1 MVAGDRRQ
9 GEHGEREHAASSG
22 EASAQLARGPR
33 GSSVRGRAAKA
44 LAIGSGVALV
54 AAGTAFAVT
63 GGSPPKGTRHKGKGS
78 VVTAVEVARAT
89 AGTAI
94 SALSLSGT
102 VAATS
107 SLPLAPGVAGRVAAI
122 DVVAGQ
128 SVRAGQVLVSLANPV
143 LQAQL
148 AEARAAV
155 ATAQAKLAAAEAPP
169 TAQALAVAQ
178 DGVAK
183 AQASLAA
190 AEQAYQQAVL
200 AAHQASPARSGTTT
214 TTTQA
219 KAPGSAADVSAAEAA
234 VASAQA
240 AFNLA
245 EAEAAAASAPPSA
258 ASLQPLVSAVTQ
270 AQAAEA
276 VVQANLAEE
285 SLRAPFA
292 GTVASLAATA
302 GELVGAGTTVL
313 TLNGAAL
320 SVQAPV
326 SQADLPLL
334 RAGDPA
340 TLSILGGG
348 TTLPARV
355 TALSPVADP
364 SALTFQVTLTPTSDP
379 PWLHPGE
386 AAVVSVVT
394 ARTANAVLVPAS
406 AIVTIN
412 GTPQVFVVG
421 PPATAK
427 AGAAS
432 ATASTTRPHRH
443 THKHKGAKH
452 KARKGGAAGS
462 AARGARTIT
471 LVSVRPSIS
480 DGTTTEVSRL
490 APGATVVVS
499 GQTYLGP
506 GDLVRVSGTVAVPS
520 SVTGSSVGGLLT
532 APPPTTGGAKPA
544 APGAGLGAGSAA
556 TGGAGKAKGGKGA

>member
-1 MVAGDRRQ
+1 
-9 GEHGEREHAASSG
+9 
-22 EASAQLARGPR
+22 
-33 GSSVRGRAAKA
+33 VRGRVAKM
-44 LAIGSGVALV
+44 LAIGSGVVLV
-54 AAGTAFAVT
+54 AGTALAVT
-63 GGSPPKGTRHKGKGS
+63 ADSPPKGSGHTGNGS
-78 VVTAVEVARAT
+78 VVTAVEVSRAT
-89 AGTAI
+89 VGTAI
-94 SALSLSGT
+94 SALSMSGT

-169 TAQALAVAQ
+169 SAASVAVAQ

-183 AQASLAA
+183 ARAGLVA

-200 AAHQASPARSGTTT
+200 AARQAHQASSAPSGAAD
-214 TTTQA
+214 TTQA
-219 KAPGSAADVSAAEAA
+219 KSPGSGADVAAAGAA

-240 AFNLA
+240 ALNLA

-258 ASLQPLVSAVTQ
+258 ASLQPLVSAVAQ

-292 GTVASLAATA
+292 GTVASVTATV
-302 GELVGAGTTVL
+302 GEVVGAGTTVL

-320 SVQAPV
+320 GVQAPV
-326 SQADLPLL
+326 SQGDLPLL

-340 TLSILGGG
+340 ALSILGGG

-364 SALTFQVTLTPTSDP
+364 SALTFEVTLTPTSDP

-394 ARTANAVLVPAS
+394 TRTANAVLVPTS

-421 PPATAK
+421 PPETAK
-427 AGAAS
+427 AGGAR
-432 ATASTTRPHRH
+432 ATASTTRSHRH
-443 THKHKGAKH
+443 TRKHKGAKH
-452 KARKGGAAGS
+452 KGIKHMAGKGAAAGV
-462 AARGARTIT
+462 AARAARTVT

-480 DGTTTEVSRL
+480 DGTTTEVSGL
-490 APGATVVVS
+490 APGTTVVVS

-506 GDLVRVSGTVAVPS
+506 GDLVRVSGTEAVPS

-532 APPPTTGGAKPA
+532 APPPTTGGAKTA
-544 APGAGLGAGSAA
+544 APGTGLGAGSVAS
-556 TGGAGKAKGGKGA
+556 GGAGKAKGGKGA

>member
-1 MVAGDRRQ
+1 M
-9 GEHGEREHAASSG
+9 
-22 EASAQLARGPR
+22 
-33 GSSVRGRAAKA
+33 RGRATKV
-44 LAIGSGVALV
+44 LAIGSGVALA

-63 GGSPPKGTRHKGKGS
+63 GGSPPKGTRHKGKDG

-94 SALSLSGT
+94 SALSLSGA

-107 SLPLAPGVAGRVAAI
+107 SLPLAPGVAGRVAVI

-155 ATAQAKLAAAEAPP
+155 ATAQAKLAAAEVPP

-190 AEQAYQQAVL
+190 AEEAYQQAVL
-200 AAHQASPARSGTTT
+200 AARQAHQASPAQSGT

-219 KAPGSAADVSAAEAA
+219 KSPGSGTDVSAAGAA

-240 AFNLA
+240 ALNLA

-258 ASLQPLVSAVTQ
+258 ATLQPLVSAVTQ

-276 VVQANLAEE
+276 VVEANVAEE

-292 GTVASLAATA
+292 GTVASVTATV
-302 GELVGAGTTVL
+302 GEVVGAGTTVL
-313 TLNGAAL
+313 TLDGAAL

-334 RAGDPA
+334 RTGDPA

-364 SALTFQVTLTPTSDP
+364 SALTFEVTLTPTSNP

-394 ARTANAVLVPAS
+394 ARAANAVLVPAS

-421 PPATAK
+421 PPGTAK
-427 AGAAS
+427 AGEAS

-452 KARKGGAAGS
+452 KARKARKGGAAGS
-462 AARGARTIT
+462 AARGGRTIT

-480 DGTTTEVSRL
+480 DGTTTEVSGL
-490 APGATVVVS
+490 APGTTVVVS

-532 APPPTTGGAKPA
+532 APPPTTSGAKAA

>member
-1 MVAGDRRQ
+1 M
-9 GEHGEREHAASSG
+9 
-22 EASAQLARGPR
+22 
-33 GSSVRGRAAKA
+33 RGRATKV

-54 AAGTAFAVT
+54 AAGTAFAVM
-63 GGSPPKGTRHKGKGS
+63 GGSPPKGTRHKGKGG

-94 SALSLSGT
+94 SALSLSGA

-107 SLPLAPGVAGRVAAI
+107 SLPLSPGVAGRVAAI

-143 LQAQL
+143 LRAQL

-169 TAQALAVAQ
+169 TAQTLAVAQ

-183 AQASLAA
+183 AQAGLAA

-200 AAHQASPARSGTTT
+200 AARQASPARSGTT

-240 AFNLA
+240 ALNLA

-258 ASLQPLVSAVTQ
+258 ASLQPLVSAVGQ

-313 TLNGAAL
+313 TLDGAAL

-421 PPATAK
+421 PPGSAK
-427 AGAAS
+427 AGTAS

-443 THKHKGAKH
+443 TRKHKGAKH
-452 KARKGGAAGS
+452 KAGKGGAAG
-462 AARGARTIT
+462 AAVRGARTLT

-480 DGTTTEVSRL
+480 DGTTTEVSGL
-490 APGATVVVS
+490 APGTTVVVS

-506 GDLVRVSGTVAVPS
+506 GDLVRVSGTAAVPS

-532 APPPTTGGAKPA
+532 APPPTTSGAKAA

>member
-1 MVAGDRRQ
+1 M
-9 GEHGEREHAASSG
+9 
-22 EASAQLARGPR
+22 
-33 GSSVRGRAAKA
+33 RGRATKV
-44 LAIGSGVALV
+44 LAIGSGVALA

-63 GGSPPKGTRHKGKGS
+63 GGSPPKGTRHKGKDG

-94 SALSLSGT
+94 SALSLSGA

-155 ATAQAKLAAAEAPP
+155 ATAQAKLAAAEVPP

-190 AEQAYQQAVL
+190 AEEAYQQAVL
-200 AAHQASPARSGTTT
+200 AARQAHQASPAQSGTT

-219 KAPGSAADVSAAEAA
+219 KSPGSGTDVSAAGAA

-240 AFNLA
+240 ALNLA

-258 ASLQPLVSAVTQ
+258 ATLQPLVSAVTQ

-276 VVQANLAEE
+276 VVEANVAEE

-292 GTVASLAATA
+292 GTVASVTATV
-302 GELVGAGTTVL
+302 GEVVGAGTTVL
-313 TLNGAAL
+313 TLDGAAL

-334 RAGDPA
+334 RTGDPA

-364 SALTFQVTLTPTSDP
+364 SALTFEVTLTPTSNP

-394 ARTANAVLVPAS
+394 ARAANAVLVPAS

-421 PPATAK
+421 PPGTAK

-452 KARKGGAAGS
+452 KARKARKGGAAGS
-462 AARGARTIT
+462 AARGGRTIT

-480 DGTTTEVSRL
+480 DGTTTEVSGL
-490 APGATVVVS
+490 APGTTVVVS

-532 APPPTTGGAKPA
+532 APPPTTSGAKAA